1 MSDNISETAST
12 IWVDDKCTG
21 ETDNTSTSWADET
34 EIESENWFQ
43 KEMESYIPVQNELE
57 LDQRLNGLPVENRVQ
72 AKAYDLV
79 EFEQFLR
86 VLEDEVSDT
95 DILKK
100 TFSLVDFMQFMTL
113 LDNCGIKYLED
124 FTQCTSDLQEEVSD
138 SEDFIMVTPLVPTV
152 KGASTAMDKQKV
164 TQFVEG
170 ESSSNYADSL
180 DSDAE
185 SDYMPLKTDGLLEP
199 RTTTDLDQ
207 LSNKFLVLS
216 NARHGKDAKK
226 NSNDDKSLS
235 VQDSDVHD
243 VQSQTDEVAISNHA
257 ATQTDQELHT
267 PQLVTGRS
275 SNRLDYEVQY
285 ASPMIGQICASL
297 NSLTLELQDVKR
309 SVASLQT
316 TKTYF
321 QKDRRCIER
330 DKPIYDSGDEP
341 SEELD
346 SVQLTLYNF
355 RRAINEMKI
364 DIQSLR
370 SSINIVDSNAV
381 AREFNRQLKNGF
393 TGTNKDNLCILRRWD
408 GVSPT
413 IYPKTLIDAKRM
425 KYDELVK
432 MLGFYGFDIDSEQ
445 EDELDMK
452 RKLLAFLGCPGH

>member
-1 MSDNISETAST
+1 MSDDISETAGT
-12 IWVDDKCTG
+12 WVDDTYTG
-21 ETDNTSTSWADET
+21 EMDNTFSSWADEM
-34 EIESENWFQ
+34 EVESENWVQ
-43 KEMESYIPVQNELE
+43 KEMESDIPVQNELE
-57 LDQRLNGLPVENRVQ
+57 LDQRLNGLSVDNRL
-72 AKAYDLV
+72 KETYDLV

-86 VLEDEVSDT
+86 VLKDEVSDT
-95 DILKK
+95 DTLER
-100 TFSLVDFMQFMTL
+100 TYSLVDFIQFMTM
-113 LDNCGIKYLED
+113 LDNSGMKVDLVD
-124 FTQCTSDLQEEVSD
+124 FTQCTRDLQEEVND
-138 SEDFIMVTPLVPTV
+138 TEDFIMVSPLVPTV
-152 KGASTAMDKQKV
+152 KGASTAMENQKV
-164 TQFVEG
+164 AQCVEG

-185 SDYMPLKTDGLLEP
+185 SDYTPLKTDGLPEP
-199 RTTTDLDQ
+199 STTTDLDQ
-207 LSNKFLVLS
+207 LANKFLVLS
-216 NARHGKDAKK
+216 NARHAKNAKK
-226 NSNDDKSLS
+226 ISNDDKPLA
-235 VQDSDVHD
+235 VQDTDVHE
-243 VQSQTDEVAISNHA
+243 VQSQADQMANSSHA

-267 PQLVTGRS
+267 PQLVTGHSR
-275 SNRLDYEVQY
+275 NRPDYGIQY

-309 SVASLQT
+309 SVANLQT
-316 TKTYF
+316 TKTSVP
-321 QKDRRCIER
+321 KDRPCIER
-330 DKPIYDSGDEP
+330 DKPICDSGDEP

-381 AREFNRQLKNGF
+381 AREFNRQLKNVF

-408 GVSPT
+408 GVCPPM
-413 IYPKTLIDAKRM
+413 YPKTLLDAKGM

-452 RKLLAFLGCPGH
+452 RKLLAFLGCPAR

>member
-12 IWVDDKCTG
+12 IWVDDTYG
-21 ETDNTSTSWADET
+21 EMDNTSTSWADEM
-34 EIESENWFQ
+34 EVESENRVQ
-43 KEMESYIPVQNELE
+43 KEMVSDIPVQNELE
-57 LDQRLNGLPVENRVQ
+57 LDQRLNELSVDNRLRGM
-72 AKAYDLV
+72 KAYDLV

-86 VLEDEVSDT
+86 VLEDEVSDSDT
-95 DILKK
+95 LEK
-100 TFSLVDFMQFMTL
+100 TYSLVDFMQFMTL
-113 LDNCGIKYLED
+113 VDNCDLED
-124 FTQCTSDLQEEVSD
+124 CTRDLQEEVSD
-138 SEDFIMVTPLVPTV
+138 TEDFIMVTPLVPKV
-152 KGASTAMDKQKV
+152 KGASTAMENQKV

-185 SDYMPLKTDGLLEP
+185 SDYTPLKTDGLPEP
-199 RTTTDLDQ
+199 STTACLDQ

-216 NARHGKDAKK
+216 NARHGKGATKI
-226 NSNDDKSLS
+226 SNDDKPLA
-235 VQDSDVHD
+235 VQDTDVHEAQPEQM
-243 VQSQTDEVAISNHA
+243 VNSSHA
-257 ATQTDQELHT
+257 ATQTDQELGT
-267 PQLVTGRS
+267 PQLVTGHS
-275 SNRLDYEVQY
+275 SNRPDYEVQS
-285 ASPMIGQICASL
+285 ASPMIGQISASL

-316 TKTYF
+316 TKTVV

-330 DKPIYDSGDEP
+330 DKPICGSSDEP

-355 RRAINEMKI
+355 MRAINEMKI

-408 GVSPT
+408 GVCPQ
-413 IYPKTLIDAKRM
+413 IYPKTLLDAKRM
-425 KYDELVK
+425 KNDELVK